1 MTAPKMLWIRWL
13 VSVSHLRK
21 NQSATVWETV
31 KNLKALFCNGY
42 KSRIVIHNPHAD
54 PHRHQ
59 QLISS
64 RESSESL
71 VADAYHVWS
80 TSVSAFMNYPA
91 HRQTDRQT
99 DRMNEQSHYSASLG
113 GATSQWILYLLKALR
128 YCHKRRQ
135 TNRKKTKRKHP
146 QMKHITKP
154 KESDTE
160 DKTTSNIMQ

>member
-54 PHRHQ
+54 PHHHQ

-99 DRMNEQSHYSASLG
+99 EWTNSHITPPALVEQQVDEFFTYLKHYDIVTNAD
-113 GATSQWILYLLKALR
+113 
-128 YCHKRRQ
+128 RQ
-135 TNRKKTKRKHP
+135 TERRPREN
-146 QMKHITKP
+146 
-154 KESDTE
+154 
-160 DKTTSNIMQ
+160 TSRWNT